1 MTLYLIDGWAKR
13 PDAPSLSVIDT
24 RGQGGKAGGAWAFF
38 CAFIRVFWRGIM
50 RETDLVYA
58 HMSTRGS
65 TLRKCV
71 LCPTAQMFG
80 IPVIMHMHG
89 ADFFEFYRR
98 LRPVFQRVT
107 RHVLRNAS
115 FVIVLGKGWRDFL
128 IDELG
133 LEPERVVVV
142 ANGVR
147 RPDSAP
153 RYLSQPANRQV
164 RIVFLGRLGDRKG
177 VPELI
182 AALTSPELRARA
194 WTAAIAGDGE
204 IDRFRSQVRAAGMED
219 RIEIPGWLDRAGVVR
234 LLAQADILVLPSHHE
249 AMPIAVLEGL
259 AFGAA
264 VVTTPVGSVPEI
276 LTDNESAVLVQPGD
290 IPGLIAGLVKV
301 IDSEDDRVRIA
312 AAGHRVFLER
322 LDQEKMA
329 NAILELFHNA
339 IGSDPNEGS
348 S

>member
-1 MTLYLIDGWAKR
+1 
-13 PDAPSLSVIDT
+13 
-24 RGQGGKAGGAWAFF
+24 
-38 CAFIRVFWRGIM
+38 
-50 RETDLVYA
+50 
-58 HMSTRGS
+58 
-65 TLRKCV
+65 
-71 LCPTAQMFG
+71 
-80 IPVIMHMHG
+80 
-89 ADFFEFYRR
+89 
-98 LRPVFQRVT
+98 
-107 RHVLRNAS
+107 
-115 FVIVLGKGWRDFL
+115 
-128 IDELG
+128 
-133 LEPERVVVV
+133 
-142 ANGVR
+142 
-147 RPDSAP
+147 
-153 RYLSQPANRQV
+153 
-164 RIVFLGRLGDRKG
+164 
-177 VPELI
+177 
-182 AALTSPELRARA
+182 
-194 WTAAIAGDGE
+194 
-204 IDRFRSQVRAAGMED
+204 MED